1 MPRQRNRQ
9 EIAVGARYQHRDAPN
24 VTWEVIGLYM
34 GVDGK
39 QHAVLSNVSD
49 PTWHKTI
56 SMIELKKNGHYARV
70 PTL

>member
-1 MPRQRNRQ
+1 MPWRRNRQ
-9 EIAVGARYQHRDAPN
+9 KIAVGIRCRHRDEPN
-24 VTWEVIGLYM
+24 VTWEVITLYM

-49 PTWHKTI
+49 PTWRKTI
-56 SMIELKKNGHYARV
+56 SVIELVRSAHYARV